1 MDSKSIVF
9 VESNTTGTGE
19 LFMKEALAMG
29 YNVFFLSNDPFKY
42 PFLDRYPVHYAQINT
57 ENSDELIRM
66 VERIPNVDLVFSSSE
81 FYVEIVNQIN
91 RRLGLV
97 SNRPEAIS
105 TCRNKLELYKV
116 LSKKGLCPKAIH
128 VSRSTVLAST
138 IHENDIVPYPFVVK
152 PLKGSGSQGV
162 RFIRD
167 ADQLAL
173 YANETDQNEFI
184 IQEYM
189 DGEEF
194 SVEVLSLNGDHHV
207 MGITK
212 KHLGEEPYFV
222 EIGHD
227 FPASLNGDESERI
240 CCIVREALDEV
251 GYMTG
256 ASHVEIRMKQQTV
269 KIIEINPRLAGGM
282 IPVLMNKCT
291 NINMIQ
297 LCLLLHLNKIDEFK
311 EEMGGFTFLQTGVI
325 RFKLAKGKGE
335 IQNIIVKKGDHD
347 ERFDHQI
354 LLLKKTGDRITLSG
368 DFKDR
373 IACVIV
379 AGSDTKECE
388 QVAKK
393 WLYRIEAVYR
403 DRSNSSLADYTLQFL
418 ENTGR
423 LSSTLHP
430 YAQAVMKTEKRR
442 TSLEEIRLICDI
454 DEAHQIMLLE
464 SGILPQDDVIPV
476 LKEIRRLRE
485 HDFES
490 VLSLPTPRGLYLT
503 YESYMIA
510 QLGERLGGNLQLA
523 RSRNDINATMNHLI
537 IRDHGLE
544 LIQTLWRLM
553 SSMTLLA
560 KKYTNTVFPIYSQYQ
575 TALPG
580 TFGHYLMAIVESLLD
595 HTNQW
600 ISLLNGSMKSP
611 LGACSG
617 GGTTLPI
624 HTDITVELLGF
635 KTAYRNSIAAVSSRD
650 LNLRVASE
658 CSFIGLTLSRL
669 IQDLQIWSSIE
680 FSLCSL
686 PDQLCGGSSA
696 MPQKKNPY
704 LLEWVKARIDE
715 LLAIKDT
722 LTFSVH
728 KTPFSNSF
736 EVSGIS
742 TDHSCEMI
750 SKLTK
755 VINMT
760 SILLNGLAINE
771 QSAKKHIMDSCSY
784 LSDVAE
790 YLFREHS
797 ISFRESH
804 HYLGEIIPLIGS
816 DYAALVKLVNQK
828 LDIEMGQTLLSQ
840 DRLYGMGPGEK
851 QVDEHISY
859 CMDSLEQLKDQLDDY
874 VQQIHTASHK
884 KEQLINRM
892 VLPTQT

>member
-1 MDSKSIVF
+1 MEARSIVF

-19 LFMKEALAMG
+19 LFIKESLVMG
-29 YNVFFLSNDPFKY
+29 YNVFFLSKDPFKY
-42 PFLDRYPVHYAQINT
+42 PFLEKYPIHYVQINT
-57 ENSDELIRM
+57 ENVDGMIRM
-66 VERIPNVDLVFSSSE
+66 VEGIPSVDLVFSSSE
-81 FYVEIVNQIN
+81 FFVEIVNQIN
-91 RRLGLV
+91 MHLRLI

-105 TCRNKLELYKV
+105 ICRNKLALYEV
-116 LSKKGLCPKAIH
+116 LSKKGLCPKAIR
-128 VSRSTVLAST
+128 VLRSTVLGNTAS
-138 IHENDIVPYPFVVK
+138 DFMPYPFVVK

-167 ADQLAL
+167 ADQLAI
-173 YANETDQNEFI
+173 YANEIDQDEFI
-184 IQEYM
+184 VQEYM

-194 SVEVLSLNGDHHV
+194 SVEVLSLHGEHHV
-207 MGITK
+207 MGITRK
-212 KHLGEEPYFV
+212 YLGEEPYFI
-222 EIGHD
+222 ETGHD
-227 FPASLNGDESERI
+227 FPADLPRDETEKI
-240 CCIVREALDEV
+240 CCIVREALDEI
-251 GYMTG
+251 GYVTG
-256 ASHVEIRMKQQTV
+256 ASHIEIRVKRQTV

-291 NINMIQ
+291 NINMIR
-297 LCLLLHLNKIDEFK
+297 LCLLVHLNKIEEFA
-311 EEMGGFTFLQTGVI
+311 EEIARLTFLQKGVI
-325 RFKLAKGKGE
+325 RFKLAESKGE
-335 IQNIIVKKGDHD
+335 IEKIIIRKEEKDDRLDH
-347 ERFDHQI
+347 EI
-354 LLLKKTGDRITLSG
+354 LLLKKSGDRISLSG

-388 QVAKK
+388 QVAKG
-393 WLYRIEAVYR
+393 WLCRVEAVYR
-403 DRSNSSLADYTLQFL
+403 DRMDPSLADHTLRFL

-423 LSSTLHP
+423 LRSTIHP
-430 YAQAVMKTEKRR
+430 YAQAVMKAEKRR
-442 TSLEEIRLICDI
+442 TSLEEIRFICDI

-464 SGILPQDDVIPV
+464 SGILPHDDVISV
-476 LKEIRRLRE
+476 LSEIQRLRE
-485 HDFES
+485 FDFES
-490 VLSLPTPRGLYLT
+490 VLRLPAPRGLYLT

-523 RSRNDINATMNHLI
+523 RSRNDINATMNHLF

-560 KKYTNTVFPIYSQYQ
+560 RKYVNTVFPIYSQYQ

-595 HTNQW
+595 HTHKW
-600 ISLLNGSMKSP
+600 ISLLECSLKSP
-611 LGACSG
+611 LGAGSG

-624 HTDITVELLGF
+624 NTNITAQLLGF
-635 KTAYRNSIAAVSSRD
+635 KTGYRNSIAAVSSRD

-658 CSFIGLTLSRL
+658 CSFIGLTLSRF

-715 LLAIKDT
+715 LLAVKDT
-722 LTFSVH
+722 LTFSIH

-742 TDHSCEMI
+742 TDHSCDMI
-750 SKLTK
+750 SKVTK
-755 VINMT
+755 VIRMT
-760 SILLNGLAINE
+760 SILVNGLAIHE
-771 QSAKKHIMDSCSY
+771 KSAKKHLMDSHSY
-784 LSDVAE
+784 LSDIAE

-804 HYLGEIIPLIGS
+804 HYLGEIIPLIGA
-816 DYAALVKLVNQK
+816 DYGALVKLVNQK
-828 LDIEMGQTLLSQ
+828 FGIQMSQVLPSQ

-851 QVDEHISY
+851 QVNEHISY
-859 CMDSLEQLKDQLDDY
+859 CMDSLEQIKDQLDD
-874 VQQIHTASHK
+874 VSQQIRMAYRK
-884 KEQLINRM
+884 KEQLIYRM
-892 VLPTQT
+892 VPST

>member
-1 MDSKSIVF
+1 MDARSIVF

-19 LFMKEALAMG
+19 LFLKEALMMG
-29 YNVFFLSNDPFKY
+29 YNIFFLSKDPFKY
-42 PFLDRYPVHYAQINT
+42 PYIEKYPVSYVQLNT
-57 ENSDELIRM
+57 ENSDEIMRM
-66 VERIPNVDLVFSSSE
+66 VEGVPNVDLVFSTSE

-91 RRLGLV
+91 MRLGLV
-97 SNRPEAIS
+97 WNRPEAIS
-105 TCRNKLELYKV
+105 ICRNKLELYEM
-116 LSKKGLCPKAIH
+116 LSKKELCPKAIR
-128 VSRSTVLAST
+128 VLRSTVLANT
-138 IHENDIVPYPFVVK
+138 AYDFMPYPFVVK

-162 RFIRD
+162 RFIQD
-167 ADQLAL
+167 SDQLAV
-173 YANETDQNEFI
+173 YANETDQDEFI

-212 KHLGEEPYFV
+212 KYLGEEPYFI
-222 EIGHD
+222 ETGHD
-227 FPASLNGDESERI
+227 FPANLNGDEAEKIR
-240 CCIVREALDEV
+240 CTVREALDEV
-251 GYMTG
+251 GYLMG
-256 ASHVEIRMKQQTV
+256 ASHVEIRVKQHSV

-291 NINMIQ
+291 NINMIR
-297 LCLLLHLNKIDEFK
+297 LCLLLHLNKGDEF
-311 EEMGGFTFLQTGVI
+311 EEMMAGFTFLHRGVI
-325 RFKLAKGKGE
+325 RFKLAEGKGE
-335 IQNIIVKKGDHD
+335 VKEIAVKKGDHAD
-347 ERFDHQI
+347 QLDHEI
-354 LLLKKTGDRITLSG
+354 LLLKKSGDRITLSG

-388 QVAKK
+388 QVAKS
-393 WLYRIEAVYR
+393 WLCRIEAVYR
-403 DRSNSSLADYTLQFL
+403 EIKDPSLADYTLHFL

-430 YAQAVMKTEKRR
+430 YAQAVMKAEKRR

-464 SGILPQDDVIPV
+464 SGILPHDDVIPV
-476 LKEIRRLRE
+476 LKEIQRLRE
-485 HDFES
+485 CDFES

-503 YESYMIA
+503 YESYMIS

-523 RSRNDINATMNHLI
+523 RSRNDMNAAMNHLF

-544 LIQTLWRLM
+544 LMETLWRLM

-560 KKYTNTVFPIYSQYQ
+560 RKHTNTVFPIYSQYQ

-580 TFGHYLMAIVESLLD
+580 TFGHYLMAVVESLLD
-595 HTNQW
+595 HTNQLT
-600 ISLLNGSMKSP
+600 SLLEWSMKSP

-624 HTDITVELLGF
+624 HADITAELLGF
-635 KTAYRNSIAAVSSRD
+635 RTRYRNSIAAVSSRD

-669 IQDLQIWSSIE
+669 IQDLQIWSSME

-750 SKLTK
+750 SKLTN
-755 VINMT
+755 IMNMT

-771 QSAKKHIMDSCSY
+771 ESAKKHLMETYSY

-804 HYLGEIIPLIGS
+804 HYLGEIIPLIG
-816 DYAALVKLVNQK
+816 DDHEAFVNLVNQK
-828 LDIEMGQTLLSQ
+828 FDIKMSPTLSFLSQ
-840 DRLYGMGPGEK
+840 DRFYGMGPGEK
-851 QVDEHISY
+851 PVNEHISY
-859 CMDSLEQLKDQLDDY
+859 CMDSLGQVKDQLDD
-874 VQQIHTASHK
+874 VSQQIRMASCK
-884 KEQLINRM
+884 REQLIHRM
-892 VLPTQT
+892 VLSTQS

>member
-1 MDSKSIVF
+1 MEARSIVF

-19 LFMKEALAMG
+19 LFIKEALVMG
-29 YNVFFLSNDPFKY
+29 YNVFFLSKDPFKY
-42 PFLDRYPVHYAQINT
+42 PFLEKYPIHYAQINT
-57 ENSDELIRM
+57 ENFDEIIHM
-66 VERIPNVDLVFSSSE
+66 VEGIPNVDLVFSSSE

-91 RRLGLV
+91 MRLGLV
-97 SNRPEAIS
+97 SNRPEAIAI
-105 TCRNKLELYKV
+105 CRNKLALYEM
-116 LSKKGLCPKAIH
+116 LSKKELCPKAIR
-128 VSRSTVLAST
+128 VLRSTVLTNTA
-138 IHENDIVPYPFVVK
+138 DDLMPYPFVVK

-167 ADQLAL
+167 ADQLAI
-173 YANETDQNEFI
+173 YANEIDSDEFI
-184 IQEYM
+184 VQEYM

-194 SVEVLSLNGDHHV
+194 SVEVLSVHGEHHV
-207 MGITK
+207 MGITRK
-212 KHLGEEPYFV
+212 YLGKEPNFI

-227 FPASLNGDESERI
+227 FPANLHGDEAEKI
-240 CCIVREALDEV
+240 CCIVHKALDEI

-256 ASHVEIRMKQQTV
+256 ASHVEIRVKHHTV

-291 NINMIQ
+291 NINMIR
-297 LCLLLHLNKIDEFK
+297 LCLLLHLDKVGEFA
-311 EEMGGFTFLQTGVI
+311 EEMAGFTFRQKGVI
-325 RFKLAKGKGE
+325 RFKLAEDRGE
-335 IQNIIVKKGDHD
+335 IENIMVKKGENDDKLDH
-347 ERFDHQI
+347 EI
-354 LLLKKTGDRITLSG
+354 LLLKKSGDQITLSG

-388 QVAKK
+388 QVAKG
-393 WLYRIEAVYR
+393 WLCRIETVYC
-403 DRSNSSLADYTLQFL
+403 DRKDPSLADHTLHFL
-418 ENTGR
+418 ESTGR

-430 YAQAVMKTEKRR
+430 YAQAVMKTEKSR

-464 SGILPQDDVIPV
+464 SGILPHDDVIPV
-476 LKEIRRLRE
+476 LREIQRLRGLE
-485 HDFES
+485 FES
-490 VLSLPTPRGLYLT
+490 VLSLPAPRGLYLT

-523 RSRNDINATMNHLI
+523 RSRNDINATMNHLF
-537 IRDHGLE
+537 IRDHGLD

-553 SSMTLLA
+553 SSMTLLSR
-560 KKYTNTVFPIYSQYQ
+560 KYVNTVFPIYSQYQ

-595 HTNQW
+595 HTHQLS
-600 ISLLNGSMKSP
+600 SLLEWSMKSP
-611 LGACSG
+611 LGAGSG

-624 HTDITVELLGF
+624 NPNITAQLLGF
-635 KTAYRNSIAAVSSRD
+635 RTGYRNSIAAVSSRD

-658 CSFIGLTLSRL
+658 CSFIGLTLSRF

-686 PDQLCGGSSA
+686 PDHLCGGSSA

-704 LLEWVKARIDE
+704 LLEWVKSRIDE

-736 EVSGIS
+736 EISGIS

-750 SKLTK
+750 SKVTK
-755 VINMT
+755 VIHMT
-760 SILLNGLAINE
+760 NILLNGLSIHEA
-771 QSAKKHIMDSCSY
+771 SAKKHLMESHSY
-784 LSDVAE
+784 LSDIAE
-790 YLFREHS
+790 YLFHEHS

-804 HYLGEIIPLIGS
+804 HYLGEIIPLVGT
-816 DYAALVKLVNQK
+816 DYEALVKLVNQRFGIQMSQV
-828 LDIEMGQTLLSQ
+828 LPSQ
-840 DRLYGMGPGEK
+840 DRFYGMGPGEK
-851 QVDEHISY
+851 QVNKHISY
-859 CMDSLEQLKDQLDDY
+859 CMDSLELIKNQLDD
-874 VQQIHTASHK
+874 VSQQIRMAYRK
-884 KEQLINRM
+884 KEQLIYRM
-892 VLPTQT
+892 VPST